1 MHGSSQLKLE
11 FKSGFFSNLN
21 DSSQLWSYDLEVTTV
36 QINRKESLLAE
47 NVPIFKKSLNETRMK
62 IVYSYENPVS
72 IVCVCI

>member
-11 FKSGFFSNLN
+11 FKSEFFSNLN

-36 QINRKESLLAE
+36 QINRKESLLVE
-47 NVPIFKKSLNETRMK
+47 NVPIFTKSLNETWMK

>member
-11 FKSGFFSNLN
+11 FKSEFFSNWN

-36 QINRKESLLAE
+36 QINRKESLLVE
-47 NVPIFKKSLNETRMK
+47 NVLIFKKSLNETWMK

>member
-47 NVPIFKKSLNETRMK
+47 NVPIFKKSLNETWMK

-72 IVCVCI
+72 IVFVCI